1 MKQQPTPDEFWTMVL
16 TGTHPSL
23 RFGRKLFSLLPSSPR
38 CKLCFSPF
46 HGFGGWLMKLIGRA
60 PWDRNPSVCQYCFS
74 TLSKMGVGGAEI
86 EISLVFADIRGSTAL
101 AEKMSP
107 REYSELINAF
117 FCTASDVICRHEGII
132 DQLVGDEAIGLFIPS
147 FAGPEHAKS
156 AIAASRALIRAM
168 SGVSVGGY
176 SLPIGIGVH
185 TGVTFVGSVGA
196 AGTFT
201 DFTVLGDAV
210 NTTARL
216 AAAAGPGEILI
227 SERALEHAG
236 LKLLDAERRQL
247 DLKGKAE
254 PMEVAVMR
262 DRVAELVV

>member
-1 MKQQPTPDEFWTMVL
+1 MKQQPTPDEFWNMVL
-16 TGTHPSL
+16 TGTHPML
-23 RFGRKLFSLLPSSPR
+23 RFGRRLFSLIPSSPR
-38 CKLCFSPF
+38 CKLCYSPF
-46 HGFGGWLMKLIGRA
+46 HGFGGWLMKLIGRG
-60 PWDRNPSVCQYCFS
+60 PWDRNPSVCQYCFDS
-74 TLSKMGVGGAEI
+74 LSKMGVGGAEI

-117 FCTASDVICRHEGII
+117 FCTASDVICRSDGII

-168 SGVSVGGY
+168 AEVSVDGY
-176 SLPIGIGVH
+176 SLQIGIGVH
-185 TGVTFVGSVGA
+185 TGVTFVGSVGS

-216 AAAAGPGEILI
+216 ASAAGPGEILI
-227 SERALEHAG
+227 SESALAHAG
-236 LKLLDAERRQL
+236 MRLLDAERRQL

-254 PMEVAVMR
+254 PMEVAVIR
-262 DRVAELVV
+262 AREAELVS